1 MSTPLT
7 SPAVAAF
14 ASERNAKALWLE
26 WLTFW
31 FNGTTR
37 TVGTVSVD
45 FPLLRQ
51 EDIHFDGGP
60 ARQPLAGLPGSATNP
75 HELRIIHTPLRSRIM
90 DTTAPADALDGR
102 HVYDHV
108 AITFWLSTRA
118 LSMPES
124 NMRADQVTQCLHAL
138 LLHPLALQPLGCKG
152 IHGIYP
158 QRPTPVQAPEMAV
171 RLIRVQAQYHYQLPF
186 AG

>member
-7 SPAVAAF
+7 SDSIAAF
-14 ASERNAKALWLE
+14 SSERNAKALWLE

-37 TVGTVSVD
+37 TFDTVSVA

-60 ARQPLAGLPGSATNP
+60 ARQSLAGLPGSAANP
-75 HELRIIHTPLRSRIM
+75 HELRVIHTPLRTRVM
-90 DTTAPADALDGR
+90 DTTSPADALGGR
-102 HVYDHV
+102 NVYDHV
-108 AITFWLSTRA
+108 AITFWLTTRA

-124 NMRADQVTQCLHAL
+124 NLRADQLTQCLHAL
-138 LLHPLALQPLGCKG
+138 LLHPMALAPLGCKG
-152 IHGIYP
+152 IHGIRP
-158 QRPTPVQAPEMAV
+158 QRPTPVQAPEAAV
-171 RLIRVQAQYHYQLPF
+171 RLIRVQAQYHYQLPS